1 MHVKTRRVARGG
13 LFLALTVLAIRLG
26 SVIEMNTLFLL
37 VLASYFV
44 GIMQEEY
51 KESSALALL
60 AGGVVLGLFLTPE
73 PFYVLTYGCMGGY
86 LLLTEGIRAR
96 LSGRETA
103 GNIHPHPDGRMDEPM
118 GQAVVRRNQLILWG
132 VRYLCYETMLAA
144 AFLFFR
150 QLIFPGLQTGWPVW
164 LAVAAAQAG
173 PVVYEAG
180 YRAFVLFYRKRFGKI

>member
-1 MHVKTRRVARGG
+1 MHVRTRRVVRGG

-51 KESSALALL
+51 KEASALALL
-60 AGGVVLGLFLTPE
+60 TGGVVLGLFLTPE

-86 LLLTEGIRAR
+86 LLVTEGIRSH
-96 LSGRETA
+96 LGGKESA
-103 GNIHPHPDGRMDEPM
+103 GKIHPHPAGSGEAPM
-118 GQAVVRRNQLILWG
+118 GQAVVGRNHLILWG
-132 VRYLCYETMLAA
+132 VRYLCYEAMLAA
-144 AFLFFR
+144 AFIFFR